1 MLLCTNMGFTL
12 ICAWSLAE
20 AARYLETYKAYENK
34 GAKIIKVHVCLVY
47 YEPTHDGRSH
57 THTTHS
63 TTTSQRN
70 NRSKCRAAIRTR
82 CCRIV

>member
-34 GAKIIKVHVCLVY
+34 GAKIIKVHCPVY
-47 YEPTHDGRSH
+47 NEPTHDARSH
-57 THTTHS
+57 THTH
-63 TTTSQRN
+63 TTSQRN
-70 NRSKCRAAIRTR
+70 NRSKCRAAIRSR